1 MDVDF
6 ANKDKNKF
14 VRFSSVSDQLLN
26 RPKPGRDLKKI
37 VIVLAIRKT
46 FSFFLYL
53 YFFKKK
59 IRTDLSLFLDNNYK
73 ITKLKLVRIEK
84 KNKKKIKF
92 RSSNHVRYIWVAGC
106 SEYLERS
113 PSHLHFLR

>member
-1 MDVDF
+1 VDF

-53 YFFKKK
+53 YFFKKNLEQIYLYFLIII
-59 IRTDLSLFLDNNYK
+59 IRLQN
-73 ITKLKLVRIEK
+73 
-84 KNKKKIKF
+84 
-92 RSSNHVRYIWVAGC
+92 
-106 SEYLERS
+106 
-113 PSHLHFLR
+113 